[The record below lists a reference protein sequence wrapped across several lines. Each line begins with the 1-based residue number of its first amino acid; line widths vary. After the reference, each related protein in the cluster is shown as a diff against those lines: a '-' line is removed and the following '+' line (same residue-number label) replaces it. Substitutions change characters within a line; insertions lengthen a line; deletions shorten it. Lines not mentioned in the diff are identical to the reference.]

1 MATLHELQTVY
12 GAQDL
17 YDMLEI
23 NAVDNYNR
31 NVRIAA
37 GD

>member
-1 MATLHELQTVY
+1 MATLHELGSVY

-23 NAVDNYNR
+23 LAVDSFNENAMSEQR
-31 NVRIAA
+31 N
-37 GD
+37 